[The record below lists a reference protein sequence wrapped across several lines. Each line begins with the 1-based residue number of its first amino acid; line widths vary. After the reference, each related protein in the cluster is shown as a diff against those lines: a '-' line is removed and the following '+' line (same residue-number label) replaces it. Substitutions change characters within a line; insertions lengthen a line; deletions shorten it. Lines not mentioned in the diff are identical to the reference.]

1 MKIPNI
7 CIVCLLIYCCHS
19 CFGDV
24 SEQDEEQTTIVHSLK
39 KDDSLEFD
47 GIFFLSSEL
56 DAAYENALG
65 VLTKTCEI
73 EDLKRSIAKIEK
85 LGQKLFDVYPEDISN
100 FVQTLR
106 ALMDCAST
114 MDQQEFQNMEAAL
127 NASYNN
133 ITQKLNSYINLN

>member
-1 MKIPNI
+1 
-7 CIVCLLIYCCHS
+7 
-19 CFGDV
+19 V